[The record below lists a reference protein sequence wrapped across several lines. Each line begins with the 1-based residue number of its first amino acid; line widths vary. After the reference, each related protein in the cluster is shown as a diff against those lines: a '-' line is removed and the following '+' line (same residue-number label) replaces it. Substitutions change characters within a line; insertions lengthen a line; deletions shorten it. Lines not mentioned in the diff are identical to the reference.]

1 LQSFHSL
8 EDEQKQRQLQDQERS
23 RLAHLSNQRR
33 LKEFKKESAL
43 AHGRVLFQTLHQAVA
58 EQIRTSVEG
67 FICDPTRARIHG
79 AALPYLNEFDSLEQV
94 AGVALITAL
103 DQMTRKQTLATFCQS
118 IGKALED
125 ENRLIR
131 LRHRSP
137 LTQRKLFRSSGL
149 SRRAIASKQV
159 MRALACPCPEWND
172 KAKLQV
178 GSFMLD
184 CMECTGLFRLVKRRV
199 GNRTPYYVEPT
210 EDVLAFI
217 RACPP
222 AVAATSHGAMVCPP
236 RPWTGV
242 FGGGLLDNPEPLVRV
257 PVQDME
263 DRHGKA
269 VEMYR
274 QADMSRVLTAVNALQ
289 DTPLLVSGEMTS
301 YLRTAWDNG
310 IDGLFPC
317 SRVPMEVPERLG
329 HDPSLEALKERNRLA
344 AMAHRD
350 REKNRNTRVKVE
362 RAIQHAEALADR
374 TIWQAYQ
381 LDHRGRAYTV
391 NRYVTHQGPDY
402 EKSLLTLP
410 PEPVGPDGI
419 DWILKAAAGHH
430 GLSRSTWADRLQ
442 WGHVNRERMVAAA
455 EDPLGRLE
463 LWRSAKDP
471 WQFLQACRGLK
482 EALETGSTGVPI
494 RLDQTTSGLGILSA
508 MTRQKGIARLCNVW
522 GSTPRDLYSV
532 VAERVTKALEHDMQ
546 LGEDDKQKALSSLWL
561 NYGITRSLVKGP
573 VLAVPYGGKFM
584 SVSDMLVDV
593 LDAHYGYVPL
603 EEFNYKVATP
613 AKYLASHLWREL
625 MQVVEPCMVVKAW
638 LLKVVGKV
646 MNHGHPLEWTAPTGF
661 PMRVADRMLTTT
673 NVPMLLFGQRRS
685 IKFADAPIEAKLN
698 PQAAKKAICANVV
711 HSMDAS
717 LLIGVTNAMAQLGA
731 PLLTNHDCFA
741 TTPLHATALHDRLLW
756 NFAGLYRTDWLA
768 VWKEEIETG
777 TGLKLPK
784 LPQYGDLEVG
794 LIGSNPYVFS

>member
-1 LQSFHSL
+1 LQSFHSP
-8 EDEQKQRQLQDQERS
+8 EDEQIARQLQDKSRS
-23 RLAHLSNQRR
+23 QMAYLSSQRR

-43 AHGRVLFQTLHQAVA
+43 SHGRLLFQQMHEKVA
-58 EQIRTSVEG
+58 NTIRFNVEG
-67 FICDPTRARIHG
+67 FVCDPSRARIHG

-94 AGVALITAL
+94 AAVGLIAAL
-103 DQMTRKQTLATFCQS
+103 DQLTRRQTLATFCQT
-118 IGKALED
+118 IGRALEN

-149 SRRAIASKQV
+149 SRRAIASKEV
-159 MRALACPCPEWND
+159 MRALSCPCPEWND
-172 KAKLQV
+172 KARLQV
-178 GSFMLD
+178 GQFLLD
-184 CMECTGLFRLVKRRV
+184 CMEPTGMFKVTKRRV

-210 EDVLAFI
+210 EDVLSFI
-217 RACPP
+217 RHCPP
-222 AVAATSHGAMVCPP
+222 SAIPTSYGAMVCPP
-236 RPWTGV
+236 RPWHDL
-242 FGGGLLDNPEPLVRV
+242 FGGGLLDNPEPLIRV

-263 DRHGKA
+263 DRYGTA
-269 VEMYR
+269 VEHYR
-274 QADMSRVLTAVNALQ
+274 KADMSQVLAAVNAVQAVSLQ
-289 DTPLLVSGEMTS
+289 VSGEMTS
-301 YLRTAWDNG
+301 YLRLAWDNG

-317 SRVPMEVPERLG
+317 SRVPMAIPERLG
-329 HDPSLEALKERNRLA
+329 SDPSLEALQERNRLA
-344 AMAHRD
+344 SMAHRD
-350 REKNRNTRVKVE
+350 REKNRNIRVKIE

-381 LDHRGRAYTV
+381 LDHRSRLYTV

-402 EKSLLTLP
+402 EKSLLTLQ

-430 GLSRSTWADRLQ
+430 GLSRSTWKDRLQ
-442 WGHVNRERMVAAA
+442 WGQDHRQQMLAAA

-532 VAERVTKALEHDMQ
+532 VAERVIDALKHDMEF
-546 LGEDDKQKALSSLWL
+546 GETDKERSLASLWL

-584 SVSDMLVDV
+584 GVSDMLVDV
-593 LDAHYGYVPL
+593 LDAHYGFVPL
-603 EEFNYKVATP
+603 EEFNYRVATP
-613 AKYLASHLWREL
+613 AKYLASRLWREL
-625 MQVVEPCMVVKAW
+625 MEVVTPCMVVKAW
-638 LLKVVGKV
+638 LHKVVGKV
-646 MNHGHPLEWTAPTGF
+646 MNHGLPVEWTAPTGF
-661 PMRVADRMLTTT
+661 PMRLADRMLTTT
-673 NVPMLLFGQRRS
+673 RVPTLLFGQRRV
-685 IKFADAPIEAKLN
+685 ITFADAPIETKLN
-698 PQAAKKAICANVV
+698 PAAARKAVCANAV
-711 HSMDAS
+711 HSMDAA
-717 LLIGVTNAMAQLGA
+717 LLIHVTNAMAQLKA
-731 PLLTNHDCFA
+731 PLLCNHDCFA
-741 TTPLHATALHDRLLW
+741 TTPLHATELHDRLLW

-768 VWKEEIETG
+768 VWKEEIETS

-784 LPQYGDLEVG
+784 LPAYGDLEPG